1 MGRWSPGYFRL
12 TGLIVLALALSTTG
26 CGPTLHSVTGKV
38 MVNNKP
44 AVGALVMLFPEGG
57 KETKYNAPSGT
68 VGEDGTFT
76 LSTGGSPGAPAGKY
90 VVTIIWLEQSSG
102 PGAEEKANPPAKG
115 VAKGGG
121 DRLKGAYAKADKSK
135 LRAEIN
141 GETTLEPF
149 NLKQ

>member
-1 MGRWSPGYFRL
+1 
-12 TGLIVLALALSTTG
+12 
-26 CGPTLHSVTGKV
+26 

-57 KETKYNAPSGT
+57 KEAKYNAPSGT

-76 LSTGGSPGAPAGKY
+76 LSTAGSPGAPAGKY
-90 VVTIIWLEQSSG
+90 VVTIIWMEQSSG
-102 PGAEEKANPPAKG
+102 PGGEEKSKG
-115 VAKGGG
+115 AAKGGG

-141 GETTLEPF
+141 GETTLESF

>member
-1 MGRWSPGYFRL
+1 MGRWSTACLRL
-12 TGLIVLALALSTTG
+12 TGLFFALAFLTTG
-26 CGPTLHSVTGKV
+26 CGPTLHPVTGKV

-57 KETKYNAPSGT
+57 KQEKYNAPSGT
-68 VGEDGTFT
+68 VGADGTFT
-76 LSTGGSPGAPAGKY
+76 LSTAGSPGAPAGKY
-90 VVTIIWLEQSSG
+90 VVTIIWMEQTPG
-102 PGAEEKANPPAKG
+102 PGAEEKSKG
-115 VAKGGG
+115 PNKAAAG
-121 DRLKGAYAKADKSK
+121 DRLKGTYANAEKSK